1 MSQYQQSPGQLKY
14 LKGMYA
20 KLAEDKADQEQWN
33 TPYDEEMSL
42 ADAQKAVRAERRRF
56 ELGRRQQQTEVD
68 PDQNQE

>member
-20 KLAEDKADQEQWN
+20 KLAKDKADQEQWN

-68 PDQNQE
+68 SDQNQE